1 MAQWLEALVAKAD
14 NLSLILRTHLVEGE
28 TTLVGC
34 PLTPACAIVRV
45 RVRARV
51 CVCLHTHTQMK

>member
-45 RVRARV
+45 RAHA